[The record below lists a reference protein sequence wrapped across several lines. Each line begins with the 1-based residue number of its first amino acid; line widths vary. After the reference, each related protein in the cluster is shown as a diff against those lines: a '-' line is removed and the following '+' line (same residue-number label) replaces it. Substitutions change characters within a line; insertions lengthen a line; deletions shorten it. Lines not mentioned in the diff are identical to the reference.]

1 MDLSKMSKDAEEII
15 KKYQQIELKLDET
28 LKQKDLELIEKTQ
41 EISNLKKLIQE
52 KDSNDMK
59 KTQIKFESK
68 ISDLEKKL
76 SAKED
81 EIKNLESQKNL
92 KETSIPPA
100 PNLNLQQQ
108 SPQTSVFIPPPPP
121 NLFGNPNNLLIGQSI
136 PPPPNLFGN
145 PPPLNNLLIGQS
157 IPPPPNLFG
166 NPPPLNNLLIGQS
179 IPPPPPPSFLLG
191 NQNNQSSLQSGP
203 PPLANL
209 LSGQFG
215 PPPLANLLGQS
226 GPPPLANLL
235 GKSGPPPIG
244 NLLGQ
249 CGPPPIGNLLGG
261 PPPLNFLGK
270 SGPPSFLPNMMPLIN
285 QTVQKIK
292 EKKKPRI
299 PLKGLMWTL
308 VPSANIKE
316 TIWEEIND
324 EKVDLDIDFL
334 EKEFATKKSAVVL
347 DPKKVETQSKVIK
360 VSLLPAE
367 KNKNMEIVLGKLKLS
382 NSTIKDALNQMDE
395 AVLTINNVESLL
407 NIIPTEE
414 EVRTVESFEGDL
426 EYLGN
431 PEKFSLEI
439 SKVSGYKERLLGIK
453 FVKTYEDLV
462 KELGSKVDKINLIL
476 SNIPKN
482 KKFKQLV
489 EEILAVGNYLNGT
502 TARGG
507 AYGFQLDALE
517 KINDLKMTN
526 FPKKNLLMYII
537 DRYEKKN
544 NENVIEINE
553 DLSDYEL
560 ASKTPISQLQ
570 TDLGEIRKGAKIIV
584 NAINKSAE
592 TDELGKVQAYFQS
605 PNEKVTKI
613 LEDLEKKLKVCEQNY
628 LNCCKYLCE
637 SPKDTPSDK
646 LIEKIYKLWIACKNA
661 KNTLMKEQEVI
672 RKEKERQMKFSGYF
686 QFLFKKLIKC
696 ATCFFFCF
704 LTFI

>member
-1 MDLSKMSKDAEEII
+1 MDLSKMSKDTDEII
-15 KKYQQIELKLDET
+15 KKYQQIELKLDESV
-28 LKQKDLELIEKTQ
+28 KQKDKDLIEKTQ
-41 EISNLKKLIQE
+41 EIYNLKKLIQE

-59 KTQIKFESK
+59 NSQIKFESK
-68 ISDLEKKL
+68 ILDLEKKL

-81 EIKNLESQKNL
+81 EIKNLESQKTQ

-100 PNLNLQQQ
+100 PNLFQQ

-121 NLFGNPNNLLIGQSI
+121 NLFGNPPPLNNLLTGQSI
-136 PPPPNLFGN
+136 PPPPPNIFGN
-145 PPPLNNLLIGQS
+145 PPPLNNLLSGQS
-157 IPPPPNLFG
+157 IPPPPPNIFG
-166 NPPPLNNLLIGQS
+166 NPPPLNNLLTGQS
-179 IPPPPPPSFLLG
+179 IPPPPPNIFGNPPPLTNLLTGQSIPPPPPNIFG
-191 NQNNQSSLQSGP
+191 NPPPLNNLLTGQSGP

-209 LSGQFG
+209 LSGQ
-215 PPPLANLLGQS
+215 S

-235 GKSGPPPIG
+235 GGPPPIG

-270 SGPPSFLPNMMPLIN
+270 GGPPSLSSNMMPLIN
-285 QTVQKIK
+285 QTIQKIK

-299 PLKGLMWTL
+299 PLKGLMWTMI
-308 VPSANIKE
+308 PSANIKE
-316 TIWEEIND
+316 TIWEELND
-324 EKVDLDIDFL
+324 EKVDLDIDFI
-334 EKEFATKKSAVVL
+334 EKEFAAKKSAVVC
-347 DPKKVETQSKVIK
+347 DPKKGEETQSKVIK

-414 EVRTVESFEGDL
+414 EVRTVESFEGDH

-431 PEKFSLEI
+431 PEKFSIEI

-462 KELGSKVDKINLIL
+462 KELISKVDKINKIL
-476 SNIPKN
+476 ENIPKN

-502 TARGG
+502 SARGG

-517 KINDLKMTN
+517 KINDLKMAN

-544 NENVIEINE
+544 NESVIEVNE

-570 TDLGEIRKGAKIIV
+570 TDFGEIRKGAKVIV
-584 NAINKSAE
+584 NAVTKSADN
-592 TDELGKVQAYFQS
+592 DELGKVQAYFQG
-605 PNEKVTKI
+605 PNEKIKGI
-613 LEDLEKKLKVCEQNY
+613 LEDLDNKLKVCEQNY

-637 SPKDTPSDK
+637 NPKDSPSDK
-646 LIEKIYKLWIACKNA
+646 LIEKIYKLWVACKNA
-661 KNTLMKEQEVI
+661 KNVLMKEQELI
-672 RKEKERQMKFSGYF
+672 RKEKEKLKKDTGNF
-686 QFLFKKLIKC
+686 QFLF
-696 ATCFFFCF
+696 
-704 LTFI
+704 FI